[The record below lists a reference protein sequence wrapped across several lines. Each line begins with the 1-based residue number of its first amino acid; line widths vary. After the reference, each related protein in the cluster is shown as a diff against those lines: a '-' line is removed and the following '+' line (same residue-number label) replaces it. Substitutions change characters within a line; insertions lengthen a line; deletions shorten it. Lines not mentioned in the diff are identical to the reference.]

1 MPEPFRG
8 LPSGTIRVEP
18 GRHHVTL
25 PRLGT
30 IKTHESTRKLGRRLE
45 ACTARILR
53 ATVRLERGRW
63 LVSLTCLVARAS
75 GRPAHVK
82 PGALR
87 WWGSTPG

>member
-45 ACTARILR
+45 ACTARSFPLR
-53 ATVRLERGRW
+53 GFDIHRPGLHEVFIH
-63 LVSLTCLVARAS
+63 LV
-75 GRPAHVK
+75 
-82 PGALR
+82 GADQEIV
-87 WWGSTPG
+87 G